1 MTTSTVEST
10 ESVSATVKINRQV
23 KAHLDAA
30 DRELMVSDTVKSSAE
45 LWAAVRLAAVLT
57 LKRRGLPHDT
67 DAEIFESINVLD
79 EQEKAK
85 GKILL
90 KYGAASTFRDNASHD
105 FMDLGDFLFCRPA
118 ATEFADCMQALL
130 EQDEPC

>member
-1 MTTSTVEST
+1 MTASTVEST

-67 DAEIFESINVLD
+67 DADIFNSIAVLD
-79 EQEKAK
+79 EQEKAS
-85 GKILL
+85 GKIDLH
-90 KYGAASTFRDNASHD
+90 YSSVTIFRDNASHD
-105 FMDLGDFLFCRPA
+105 FMDLDEFLFCRPG
-118 ATEFADCMQALL
+118 ATEFADHMQELY
-130 EQDEPC
+130 EKTP